1 MEVHNH
7 LLLQFLGV
15 QCSLW
20 PLRAPCMH
28 RLHRHAF
35 RQNSHAHKMMMVT
48 KMKKKM
54 MMINN
59 SNLGMP
65 ELSRIKKE
73 EGGAEGSR

>member
-1 MEVHNH
+1 
-7 LLLQFLGV
+7 
-15 QCSLW
+15 
-20 PLRAPCMH
+20 MH

-35 RQNSHAHKMMMVT
+35 RQNSHAHKMMMVM

-65 ELSRIKKE
+65 ELSGIKKE